1 MRRHTSCA
9 LVTGVQTC
17 ALPIAEE
24 RPPAQ
29 TFIPM
34 HWGSQFMHGLGVN
47 ALMPSAFDR
56 MSKQPE
62 LKHAA
67 VKVERVELPWRM
79 TIMRTCNDLHLLQ
92 DIRALLKHFEY
103 ATCGMFGR
111 EPGIVILRA
120 AHGEVP
126 DEKLITELDHMLG
139 MAADIPMLNYNDTK
153 RGISKRIIDRK

>member
-24 RPPAQ
+24 MPPAQ

-34 HWGSQFMHGLGVN
+34 HWGSHFMHGLGVN

-67 VKVERVELPWRM
+67 VKVEREELLWRT
-79 TIMRTCNDLHLLQ
+79 TIMSTCNDLHL
-92 DIRALLKHFEY
+92 
-103 ATCGMFGR
+103 
-111 EPGIVILRA
+111 
-120 AHGEVP
+120 
-126 DEKLITELDHMLG
+126 
-139 MAADIPMLNYNDTK
+139 
-153 RGISKRIIDRK
+153 DRKSVVYGHSVSVRVDLGGSRLIKIKKNKLS